1 MSAGLCLR
9 LVAIG
14 GQGLFKDEIFSASY
28 TGLSWFETIVACLRY
43 DVHSPTYYLQL
54 NLYRTST
61 RIPGGAAEMVR
72 SCSAGER
79 FLAAMDN
86 QCEHATRIASY
97 SFFLQ
102 RIGLHD
108 QRMGPRIRICYCW
121 LVTVI
126 NCNDCRA
133 AFSGDLYR
141 VELLRRTIL
150 CFILWPLIITAL
162 ICVSWKPIWLF
173 RSFAF
178 CAPFVAICLGLLC
191 DRAKTPH
198 RASMTLGVA
207 ALLGIGW
214 MAYLQA
220 IVP

>member
-14 GQGLFKDEIFSASY
+14 RQGLFKDEIFSASY

-97 SFFLQ
+97 SFCGYLSWPAV
-102 RIGLHD
+102 RSSKNTSSRLYDLRGCGITRNWVDGLFT
-108 QRMGPRIRICYCW
+108 GYCA
-121 LVTVI
+121 VKDSVS
-126 NCNDCRA
+126 R
-133 AFSGDLYR
+133 SRDL
-141 VELLRRTIL
+141 
-150 CFILWPLIITAL
+150 P
-162 ICVSWKPIWLF
+162 
-173 RSFAF
+173 
-178 CAPFVAICLGLLC
+178 
-191 DRAKTPH
+191 
-198 RASMTLGVA
+198 
-207 ALLGIGW
+207 
-214 MAYLQA
+214 
-220 IVP
+220 